1 MIAFNAGISINAG
14 KRNVAPVWS
23 AGRNQCYEPKHNF
36 FVPARRLNR
45 PCGASSWRH
54 RMHRFFGIE
63 DANTS
68 IRRELL
74 AGLSTFLTM
83 SFIIA
88 VNPVFLADAGIP
100 FAAGFVATVLA
111 TAIGTAIMALWAK
124 WPVAVAPGMGLN
136 AYFAYGL
143 VLGGGFTWQ
152 QALTAVFV
160 ASVLFFLF
168 SLSRIRSWL
177 IGAIPAS
184 LRAGITAGIGL
195 FLAMIGLQGMGLVVD
210 DPDTLLRLGSVAAPE
225 LLLALVGLLVMAGL
239 AARGIHG
246 GILVTILGLS
256 LVGWVSGLA
265 EFGGIAAPPPV
276 ASAALSLDFSQLAS
290 FSFLTVV
297 FVLFFLDFFDTTGTL
312 TGIADLAG
320 KRRADGSIEN
330 LDRAVL
336 ADTGASVV
344 GSLLGTSSMTT
355 YLESAT
361 GLRAGGRTGLTALTV
376 AALFL
381 LCLFFEPL
389 FASIPPFATAPALVF
404 VAAGFLA
411 PLAGLDWD
419 DMVTAVP
426 VMLMAVLMPLTFSI
440 AAGIAVGFIA
450 HVAIC
455 LLAGR
460 GQQVNAGTWVITI
473 FGMLWLATPLI
484 GS

>member
-1 MIAFNAGISINAG
+1 MN
-14 KRNVAPVWS
+14 
-23 AGRNQCYEPKHNF
+23 
-36 FVPARRLNR
+36 
-45 PCGASSWRH
+45 
-54 RMHRFFGIE
+54 RFFGLD
-63 DANTS
+63 DANTTV
-68 IRRELL
+68 RRELL

-88 VNPVFLADAGIP
+88 VNPMFLADAGIP

-111 TAIGTAIMALWAK
+111 TAVGTTIMALWAK

-143 VLGGGFTWQ
+143 VLGQGFTWQ

-160 ASVLFFLF
+160 ASVVFFLF
-168 SLSRIRSWL
+168 SLSRLRSWL

-210 DPDTLLRLGSVAAPE
+210 DPDTLLKLGSVAAPE

-239 AARGIHG
+239 AARGIPG
-246 GILVTILGLS
+246 GILFTILGLS
-256 LVGWVSGLA
+256 LIGWMTGLA
-265 EFGGIAAPPPV
+265 EFGGIASAPPV
-276 ASAALSLDFSQLAS
+276 ASAALSLDFSQVAS

-320 KRRADGSIEN
+320 KRRPDGSIEN

-361 GLRAGGRTGLTALTV
+361 GLRVGGRTGLTALTV

-404 VAAGFLA
+404 VAAGFLS
-411 PLAGLDWD
+411 PLTGLDWE

-450 HVAIC
+450 HVVIC

-460 GQQVNAGTWVITI
+460 GEQVNAGTWVITI

-484 GS
+484 GG